1 MFIATLLTAPA
12 APAPLTA
19 QVERLAQAWGASG
32 WHWLAPECAAEM
44 ALPKTPDDFWAV
56 WEGLQGEG
64 IDLALQPAEGRRKK
78 LLLADMDST
87 LIDQECID
95 ELAAAAGVGAEVA
108 AITERAMQGAL
119 DFDGALLARVALM
132 KGLAES
138 VIADVLAARITL
150 RPGGAALVATMKA
163 AGAYTALVS
172 GGFTAFAA
180 PIAAQLGFHEA
191 RANRL
196 LIEAGRLTGDV
207 ARPILGRAAKAEAL
221 AALCAAHRLTAREVM
236 AVGDG
241 ANDLAM
247 LKAAGAGVAFRAK
260 PIVAA
265 ECTLRIQHGDLT
277 ALLYLQGY
285 RREDFVV

>member
-1 MFIATLLTAPA
+1 MFIATLLSDPA
-12 APAPLTA
+12 RPGLSAALLDRRA
-19 QVERLAQAWGASG
+19 AAWGASG
-32 WHWLAPECAAEM
+32 WHWLSPESAAEM
-44 ALPKTPDDFWAV
+44 ALPKAPADLWAV
-56 WEGLQGEG
+56 WEDLQSQGL
-64 IDLALQPAEGRRKK
+64 DLALQPAEGRRKK

-138 VIADVLAARITL
+138 TIAEVLAARITL

-180 PIAAQLGFHEA
+180 PVAAQLGFHEA

-196 LIEAGRLTGDV
+196 LIEAGHLTGDV

-221 AALCAAHRLTAREVM
+221 ATLCAARGLSPQEVM

-285 RREDFVV
+285 KREDFVV

>member
-19 QVERLAQAWGASG
+19 QVERLAQAWGATG
-32 WHWLAPECAAEM
+32 GHWLAPECAAEI
-44 ALPKTPDDFWAV
+44 ALPKAPDDFWPV
-56 WEGLQGEG
+56 WESLQAEG
-64 IDLALQPAEGRRKK
+64 IDLALQPAAGRRKK

-108 AITERAMQGAL
+108 AITERAMKGEL

-132 KGLAES
+132 KGLSEN
-138 VIADVLAARITL
+138 VIADVLASRITL
-150 RPGGAALVATMKA
+150 RPGGATLVATMKA

-180 PIAAQLGFHEA
+180 PVAAQLGFHEA

-196 LIEAGRLTGDV
+196 LIEDGRLTGDV
-207 ARPILGRAAKAEAL
+207 ARPILGRAAKAVAL
-221 AALCAAHRLTAREVM
+221 AALCAAKGLTARDVM

-285 RREDFVV
+285 KREDFVV